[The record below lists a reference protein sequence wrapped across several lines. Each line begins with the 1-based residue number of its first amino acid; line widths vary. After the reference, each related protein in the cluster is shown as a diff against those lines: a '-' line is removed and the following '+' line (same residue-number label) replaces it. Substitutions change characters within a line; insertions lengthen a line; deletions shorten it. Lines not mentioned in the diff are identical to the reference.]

1 MKTLKEIIRRSLLT
15 ITTFLSIFLLFVIVS
30 IQIFN
35 EQNRAYENSTRT
47 LTQIDLILDEN
58 ESDLTDIV
66 HTYAQTC
73 LLHAESISYILEKDP
88 SLIENTA
95 ELKKI
100 AAFTEVDEIHIFD
113 QSGTIVAGTTPKY
126 YGLSFD
132 SGEQMM
138 FFKPMLQDKTLQL
151 VQPVTPNTA
160 EEKQMQYSAVWSKDG
175 SFILQ
180 VGMEP
185 DSIIKM
191 TEKNN
196 LSHILSQFRINPEA
210 SYYAADKETGEI
222 LGSTNELVV
231 GKNLSEVGLS
241 MAEVRTDEDGFH
253 ANVEGKHSFCV
264 FKEINDTFIGRVIPS
279 EIMYRRIPSFT
290 ITTALCLMIIA
301 IILYHAIVSHLN
313 RYVVNSIDVVN
324 EKLDLISRGNL
335 DESVDIQSSAEF
347 SAFSSY
353 INKMVKTLLDNNKKM
368 SYVLSQTDLYIGIY
382 EHNSYMDRVRFTEY
396 LPQIFGL
403 SEAEIKDLAS
413 DPLRFRSF
421 IEAIRKHPIPD
432 ETNIYCIPGETIKY
446 IRLEEISENNE
457 FFGVCIDETE
467 DILKRQRIEEER
479 DFDLLTGLYNR
490 RGLDRQL
497 FALFQKPENLG
508 YGALIMIDADGLK
521 NINDTYGHE
530 KGDLYLKKISELIHK
545 FGPKSTLSARQGGD
559 EFALLLY
566 GYDNEQELLHTIK
579 TLEYMQDESTIRLEK
594 NIHVPLRFSFGYSLL
609 NGADDYKKL
618 FQEADEKM
626 YLNKKERKQ
635 KGLTQ

>member
-35 EQNRAYENSTRT
+35 EQNRVYENSTRT

-241 MAEVRTDEDGFH
+241 MAKVRTDEDGFH